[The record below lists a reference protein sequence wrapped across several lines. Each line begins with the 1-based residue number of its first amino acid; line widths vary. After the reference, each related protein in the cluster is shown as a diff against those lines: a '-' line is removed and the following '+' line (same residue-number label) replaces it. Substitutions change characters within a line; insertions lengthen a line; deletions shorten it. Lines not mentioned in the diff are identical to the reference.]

1 MQNQTINLIQLKIRK
16 VFSLE
21 FLEEELRDINLERGA
36 QTENS
41 PFNVLTLLD
50 V

>member
-1 MQNQTINLIQLKIRK
+1 MK

-21 FLEEELRDINLERGA
+21 FLEEKLIDINLERGA

-41 PFNVLTLLD
+41 PFNTLILLD